1 MLQDF
6 GPYSVVRKLAVGG
19 MAEIYLAREHG
30 LEGLVRS
37 VVIKRVLPTYSDNP
51 EFTTMFLDEARLMA
65 SFAHPNIAAVYSV
78 GKDDESYFI
87 TMEHVRGPTLAALLT
102 AAKRAGRRGLPRRS
116 ALGIILQI
124 AEALGYVHELRDDI
138 GRPQAIIHRDLN
150 PANVMVSYT
159 GAVKLIDFGIAKA
172 ATKVYETRTG
182 VIKGTYGY
190 MAPEQLS
197 KRDDMDHRAD
207 IFALGVMM
215 YEVCLGIHPFDA
227 STEANII
234 DRLLK
239 AAYRKPR
246 ELDPGFPKDLD
257 RLIGR
262 CMAVDPEAR
271 PENMHEVVEAIAAH
285 LEHHQQVPTMRRV
298 SDLAHSLIPDTE
310 SPAPLEPMTR
320 SPQREREGDVAEQI
334 YDREREQ
341 LDTLPG
347 RDGGTQ
353 PTVRRE
359 RDENTREQ
367 TVPVRLRPI
376 ASNDETDTVIAN
388 RPPTGALDVPLVG
401 AAGMGLSEQLTQ
413 AQPLPPERIAEA
425 RAETQVNRATAAPP
439 SSGRLRQLALFIGS
453 TTLVFGVGIGAFMA
467 ARAFSGAGAGPPP
480 DVVTPPP
487 DAAAA
492 TPDAEP
498 DAEPEPEPEP
508 RWLNVTSEPP
518 GARIFVDGTQA
529 PLETPATLELPMDTE
544 RVIVRAEM
552 EGYVTQERPIHAT
565 AGEARFVLTA
575 LTVPDAGPDGSAD
588 AAPAG
593 APMKARPRMRRRR
606 PRMRRR

>member
-1 MLQDF
+1 
-6 GPYSVVRKLAVGG
+6 
-19 MAEIYLAREHG
+19 
-30 LEGLVRS
+30 
-37 VVIKRVLPTYSDNP
+37 
-51 EFTTMFLDEARLMA
+51 
-65 SFAHPNIAAVYSV
+65 
-78 GKDDESYFI
+78 
-87 TMEHVRGPTLAALLT
+87 
-102 AAKRAGRRGLPRRS
+102 
-116 ALGIILQI
+116 
-124 AEALGYVHELRDDI
+124 LRDDI

-172 ATKVYETRTG
+172 ARKVYETRTG

-197 KRDDMDHRAD
+197 KRQDMDHRAD

-239 AAYRKPR
+239 AAYQKPR

-262 CMAVDPEAR
+262 CMAVDPTAR
-271 PENMHEVVEAIAAH
+271 PENMHEVVEEIATH

-320 SPQREREGDVAEQI
+320 DPQREPKRDVAAQI

-341 LDTLPG
+341 VDTLPG
-347 RDGGTQ
+347 RDRGTQ
-353 PTVRRE
+353 PTARRD
-359 RDENTREQ
+359 RDESTHEQ
-367 TVPVRLRPI
+367 RVPGGLQPM
-376 ASNDETDTVIAN
+376 ASSEESDTVIAN
-388 RPPTGALDVPLVG
+388 RPPAGALDVPLVG

-425 RAETQVNRATAAPP
+425 QAETQVNRAVAAPA
-439 SSGRLRQLALFIGS
+439 SGRLRQLALFIGS
-453 TTLVFGVGIGAFMA
+453 TTLVFGVGIAAFIA
-467 ARAFSGAGAGPPP
+467 ARTFSGTAPPP
-480 DVVTPPP
+480 AVVTLPA
-487 DAAAA
+487 DAAPA
-492 TPDAEP
+492 TP
-498 DAEPEPEPEP
+498 EPEPEPEH
-508 RWLNVTSEPP
+508 RWLNVTSEHS
-518 GARIFVDGTQA
+518 GASIFVDGTEA

-544 RVIVRAEM
+544 RVVVRAEL

-575 LTVPDAGPDGSAD
+575 LTIADAGPDGSAD
-588 AAPAG
+588 AAPAE
-593 APMKARPRMRRRR
+593 APVKARPRMRRRR